1 MIFAIRIIAI
11 SLLVI
16 AISTLD
22 MKRLLEEIKEEL
34 EQQEE
39 EEEEDNLEDLVEFVW
54 EDENWNWLYRIR

>member
-16 AISTLD
+16 AMSTLD
-22 MKRLLEEIKEEL
+22 MKRLLEDIKEEL

-39 EEEEDNLEDLVEFVW
+39 EEEEDNLEDLVEFV
-54 EDENWNWLYRIR
+54 